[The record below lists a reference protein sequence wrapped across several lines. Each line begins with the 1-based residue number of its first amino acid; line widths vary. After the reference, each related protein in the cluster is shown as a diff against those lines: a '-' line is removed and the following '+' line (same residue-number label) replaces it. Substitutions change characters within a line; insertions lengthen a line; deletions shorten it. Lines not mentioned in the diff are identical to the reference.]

1 MLLINISSDKVYLS
15 DGQREELLDRNGIED
30 TLGPVLIDW
39 QRTSPF
45 QEIFLINGPGWFT
58 NLRVGTLILN
68 LLNAVNEEKIQI
80 YSTDKLTLFAWLVD
94 KRVLPPLGVIYLG
107 QKSNVRIADFT
118 GEEVCTTEA
127 KLTDIPADAFLD
139 EVYDPYRPN
148 GNTSMLQFTKKKG
161 KIFVTYQSKET
172 EINIYDLK
180 HEPVEQVQADYMIQP
195 VLN

>member
-1 MLLINISSDKVYLS
+1 M
-15 DGQREELLDRNGIED
+15 
-30 TLGPVLIDW
+30 
-39 QRTSPF
+39 
-45 QEIFLINGPGWFT
+45 
-58 NLRVGTLILN
+58 LN
-68 LLNAVNEEKIQI
+68 LLNATNEEKIQI

-118 GEEVCTTEA
+118 GEEVCTTEV

-148 GNTSMLQFTKKKG
+148 GKPSMLQFINKNG
-161 KIFVTYQSKET
+161 KIYVTYQSKET